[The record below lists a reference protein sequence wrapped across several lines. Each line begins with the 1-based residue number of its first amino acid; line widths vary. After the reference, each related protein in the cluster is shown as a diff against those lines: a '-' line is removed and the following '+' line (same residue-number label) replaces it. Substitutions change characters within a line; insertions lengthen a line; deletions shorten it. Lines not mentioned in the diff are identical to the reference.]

1 MLKDQEYN
9 CGLKYKPHSNPT
21 ELSEDNMKGFSV
33 TNSNDG
39 RLERKSRPS
48 GEKGY
53 LLPVDDDESDRLD
66 SQHKLYLTVMEGK
79 LGCAPVR
86 APRQV
91 LEVATGTG
99 IWALEYATLNPAC
112 HVVGTDISAIQ
123 RPHSRPNVK
132 FVLHDFEKEAWPA
145 KYGRDYDYIH
155 LRYTLICFDSTP
167 AVLRR
172 AFELLRP
179 GGWIEFYE
187 PIQSFVRLGKSLE
200 GTAFGKWVDLIVEVA
215 RRQGRDWTET
225 VHYATWLRQAGF
237 VNVTEKR
244 FGIPMNTWT
253 NDERLK
259 QMGRLSLKNEYAMV
273 SSFGSA
279 LRKAVPDE
287 EEAQAIEE
295 GARRDLQDPNMHIVR
310 EMFIVYAQKPME
322 T

>member
-9 CGLKYKPHSNPT
+9 CGLKYKPHSSPT
-21 ELSEDNMKGFSV
+21 ELSEDNVKGFSV
-33 TNSNDG
+33 TDSNDG

-53 LLPVDDDESDRLD
+53 LLPVDDDESDRL
-66 SQHKLYLTVMEGK
+66 
-79 LGCAPVR
+79 
-86 APRQV
+86 
-91 LEVATGTG
+91 
-99 IWALEYATLNPAC
+99 ATLNPAC

-123 RPHSRPNVK
+123 RPHSRPNLK

>member
-1 MLKDQEYN
+1 MLKDQKYN

-21 ELSEDNMKGFSV
+21 ELSEDNVKGFSV
-33 TNSNDG
+33 TDSNDG

-123 RPHSRPNVK
+123 RPHSRPNLK

-200 GTAFGKWVDLIVEVA
+200 GTAFGKWVDLIVEAA

-259 QMGRLSLKNEYAMV
+259 QMGRLSLKNEYAM
-273 SSFGSA
+273 
-279 LRKAVPDE
+279 
-287 EEAQAIEE
+287 
-295 GARRDLQDPNMHIVR
+295 
-310 EMFIVYAQKPME
+310 
-322 T
+322 